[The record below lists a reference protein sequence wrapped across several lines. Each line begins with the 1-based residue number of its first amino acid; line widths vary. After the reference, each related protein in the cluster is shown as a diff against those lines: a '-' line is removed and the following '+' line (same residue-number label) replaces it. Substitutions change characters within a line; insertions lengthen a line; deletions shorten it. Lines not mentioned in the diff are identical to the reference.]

1 MADKPTPHTNREIL
15 KVHEGLTALDGVAS
29 KDGSVIRFE
38 FDDSLSWNIAK
49 DRRIFEEAKKNY
61 DLACKT
67 LATSLKIVDG
77 QKVTDENAERVAKFI
92 EGCEKIR
99 DKTQDLSGVLRISR
113 KDLQKAGVKIPG
125 ILSNLMPILNDA

>member
-1 MADKPTPHTNREIL
+1 MAEKPTSLTNREIL
-15 KVHEGLTALDGVAS
+15 RLHEGLTALDGVGA
-29 KDGSVIRFE
+29 KDGSVLRFE
-38 FDDSLSWNIAK
+38 FDDSMAWNVAK
-49 DRRIFEEAKKNY
+49 NRRIIEEAKKNY

-67 LATSLKIVDG
+67 LAVSLKIVEG

-99 DKTQDLSGVLRISR
+99 DKTQDLTGILRISR

-125 ILSNLMPILNDA
+125 ILSNLMPILSDA